1 MATYTPN
8 THHSTTFEQFEKGSP
23 SLFPKLEEVDSKRR
37 RCCSQKVWAI
47 VLMVVGCLTIIIGI
61 LYGTAMP
68 AYINSVVGDQVVR
81 CSDDEMSKESYLD
94 PYGDYED
101 CSPFF
106 VSLYML
112 NATNAEEYLANNVKL
127 QVQEMG
133 PYVYRRREIKLDVSL
148 SDDSSTVTYKTY
160 TYHTYETEKSCDD
173 CFDSDDIVS
182 FDTGYFSV
190 IAATGGE
197 FNLLAAVAAASFA
210 STLNTTDIIATITEH
225 GEQMMRWMNG
235 LNSLDPLA
243 MKTVTNNSTVLT
255 FLATGP
261 AAIADLD
268 LSGFAYNG
276 IFAKRTASQWALGYP
291 SLLAGL
297 ILGSNYINTCK
308 TGMNAQC
315 ASCSGDDC
323 LAIALACSQCTKG
336 AALMA
341 VNNATCAIVESI
353 YAATYGAEEAASFA
367 GTTCSLCESVGLCAA
382 PLPGIAET
390 SGLDYSET
398 APDASTLGAYVKRT
412 GCDDLGNIGAW
423 VEYDSF
429 NVAPVWA
436 DLGERRNPTLAEIN
450 AFSSYANCES
460 PVANVTCVNVSGTDG
475 MALKPGGVT
484 INGMAKQTTAD
495 SFNSYLGPAKISIT
509 IASLDTKVDFDGVS
523 LHRFGTPVDVFAYT
537 DDNAEVGTGVPVNGL
552 HQLSF
557 VTGFLSYMSGPFF
570 IYGGTSL
577 LEAVEMTNSDGTVM
591 TAGTMYNSDGTLFE
605 SFLNA
610 YGTFVDIESGT
621 GQTMRARKRSQV
633 SYSLA
638 ASSSV
643 ANASMSDMLW
653 PTLPTEVVLPTYWV
667 QEAAE
672 AKDNVLDTFKSTLTL
687 VKTFLPGLI
696 VLIIAGSIEVGGGV
710 FLWRRHKQRLEMV
723 RYGSVI

>member
-1 MATYTPN
+1 MATHTPN
-8 THHSTTFEQFEKGSP
+8 THHNFEQFEKGSP
-23 SLFPKLEEVDSKRR
+23 SLFPKLEEAEPKRR

-47 VLMVVGCLTIIIGI
+47 VLMVVGSLTTIIGI
-61 LYGTAMP
+61 LYGTAIP
-68 AYINSVVGDQVVR
+68 AYVNSAVDDQVVH
-81 CSDDEMSKESYLD
+81 CSDDEVSKESYLD
-94 PYGDYED
+94 PYGDCDD
-101 CSPFF
+101 CSPYY
-106 VSLYML
+106 VSVYML
-112 NATNAEEYLANNVKL
+112 NATNAEEYLATNAKL

-148 SDDSSTVTYKTY
+148 SDDASTVTYKTY
-160 TYHTYETEKSCDD
+160 TYHTYAAEKSCDG
-173 CFDSDDIVS
+173 CSDSDEIVS

-197 FNLLAAVAAASFA
+197 FNLLVAVAAASFA
-210 STLNTTDIIATITEH
+210 STQNTTDIIATITEH

-235 LNSLDPLA
+235 LNSLDPAA
-243 MKTVTNNSTVLT
+243 MKTVTNNSAVLT

-261 AAIADLD
+261 EAIADLN

-276 IFAKRTASQWALGYP
+276 IFVKRTASQWALGYP

-323 LAIALACSQCTKG
+323 LAIASECSQCTKG
-336 AALMA
+336 AAVVA
-341 VNNATCAIVESI
+341 VNNVTCAIVESI
-353 YAATYGAEEAASFA
+353 YAAEYGAEEAASFA

-398 APDASTLGAYVKRT
+398 APDASALSAYVKRT
-412 GCDDLGNIGAW
+412 GCDDLSKIGAW
-423 VEYDSF
+423 VEYDGLT
-429 NVAPVWA
+429 VAPVWV

-450 AFSSYANCES
+450 AFSSYANCDS
-460 PVANVTCVNVSGTDG
+460 PVANVTCFNVSGTDG
-475 MALKPGGVT
+475 TALKPGGVT
-484 INGMAKQTTAD
+484 INGMTKHTTAD
-495 SFNSYLGPAKISIT
+495 SFNSYLGAAEISIT
-509 IASLDTKVDFDGVS
+509 IASMDTEVDFDGVS
-523 LHRFGTPVDVFAYT
+523 LHRFGTPIDIFAYT
-537 DDNAEVGTGVPVNGL
+537 DNNADIGTGVPVNGL

-570 IYGGTSL
+570 IYGDTSL
-577 LEAVEMTNSDGTVM
+577 LEAVEMTNSDGTAM
-591 TAGTMYNSDGTLFE
+591 TVDTMYDSDGTLIQ

-667 QEAAE
+667 QEAGE
-672 AKDNVLDTFKSTLTL
+672 AKNSVLDTFKSTLTL

-696 VLIIAGSIEVGGGV
+696 VLIIVGVIEVGGGV